1 MSKIAPKQ
9 ASSQPVNSKF
19 VKNIDPVA
27 DDRNWIARI
36 ENELHCTA
44 AWQTDW
50 GFLAGGTEHLNIE
63 DATKPYNIDDQIQ
76 RVQ

>member
-1 MSKIAPKQ
+1 MAKAP
-9 ASSQPVNSKF
+9 PVTGKF
-19 VKNIDPVA
+19 GNKVGSDPVA

-44 AWQTDW
+44 AWQKDW

-63 DATKPYNIDDQIQ
+63 DATKPYNIEE
-76 RVQ
+76 